1 MSHDLYSVEQV
12 AERLGLHVRTV
23 RAYVREGRLKALK
36 IGKQYRI
43 TRGDLE
49 AFLGPAAAAAAAP
62 MRRAEA
68 SSIVEIE
75 SVDREAAIR
84 ITNLLLA
91 TANGRPRD
99 AAPLRVETIY
109 DEDRARLKLII
120 VGGLG
125 VSADLFKLVEVWIE
139 ARR

>member
-23 RAYVREGRLKALK
+23 RAYIREGRLKALK

-49 AFLGPAAAAAAAP
+49 AFLGPAAKTMDEP
-62 MRRAEA
+62 PGRAEV
-68 SSIVEIE
+68 SSIVEVE
-75 SVDREAAIR
+75 RVDRDAAIR
-84 ITNLLLA
+84 IANLLLA
-91 TANGRPRD
+91 TANGRPRGD
-99 AAPLRVETIY
+99 GPLRVETIY
-109 DEDRARLKLII
+109 DEARERLKVIV

-125 VSADLFKLVEVWIE
+125 ESADLLKLIEVWTGRE
-139 ARR
+139 R

>member
-23 RAYVREGRLKALK
+23 RAYIREGRLKALK

-49 AFLGPAAAAAAAP
+49 AFLGPAAKTMDEP
-62 MRRAEA
+62 LRRTEV
-68 SSIVEIE
+68 SSIVEVE
-75 SVDREAAIR
+75 GVDRDAAIR
-84 ITNLLLA
+84 IANLLLA

-99 AAPLRVETIY
+99 GASLRVETIY
-109 DEDRARLKLII
+109 DEARERLKVIV

-125 VSADLFKLVEVWIE
+125 ASADLLKLIEVWTE
-139 ARR
+139 RGR